1 MPTTACVYNSGTKTW
16 GAGNCT
22 VAGSAIKS
30 GDKLLANTRII
41 GDWSVSGTVTLPSGT
56 YWITDGNLTVKN
68 ATLTCS
74 GCTIIMTTATN
85 TKIGYVET
93 SSNGNLTLTA
103 PSSGT
108 FAGKVLLQD
117 TVAGVTQALCKIGST
132 NYGMCLNAN
141 SPAQI
146 SGVVYFP
153 NSDIGF
159 QGTPKLGGPQCLV
172 IVAKTVQLSGNP
184 TLATSG
190 CAGLGLDTS
199 NLQIKTVA
207 LIK

>member
-93 SSNGNLTLTA
+93 SS
-103 PSSGT
+103 
-108 FAGKVLLQD
+108 QW
-117 TVAGVTQALCKIGST
+117 
-132 NYGMCLNAN
+132 
-141 SPAQI
+141 
-146 SGVVYFP
+146 
-153 NSDIGF
+153 
-159 QGTPKLGGPQCLV
+159 
-172 IVAKTVQLSGNP
+172 
-184 TLATSG
+184 TS
-190 CAGLGLDTS
+190 
-199 NLQIKTVA
+199 
-207 LIK
+207 